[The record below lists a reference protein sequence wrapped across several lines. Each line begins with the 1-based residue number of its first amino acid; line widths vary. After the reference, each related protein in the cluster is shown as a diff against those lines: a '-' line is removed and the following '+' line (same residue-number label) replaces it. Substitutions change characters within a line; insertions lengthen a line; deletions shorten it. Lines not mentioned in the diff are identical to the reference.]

1 MTRDAMTRDA
11 MTHAQTGEG
20 TTTDTLLGGRVQLV
34 QPAEGYRVAIDP
46 VLLAAAV
53 DVPAQS
59 KVLDVGCGTGA
70 ALFCL
75 LARLQ
80 MVSGVGF
87 EQHKPFAGFARR
99 GIDINGLSA
108 RAAIVDGDLAAP
120 PGALAAPFDA
130 VMTNPPFFETGTV
143 PVRPEASI
151 THAVTDLSLKTW
163 IRQCLSLLR
172 RDGLFAIVH
181 RAERLADIISA
192 LSGCGAITVIPLW
205 PKANRTAKRVVVTAR
220 KGRRSPAILRPG
232 LVLHAEDG
240 TYTAE
245 ANAILRDGSAFEFLS

>member
-34 QPAEGYRVAIDP
+34 KPAEGYRVAIDP

-80 MVSGVGF
+80 IVSGVGF

-99 GIDINGLSA
+99 SFIVLILLSQA
-108 RAAIVDGDLAAP
+108 R
-120 PGALAAPFDA
+120 
-130 VMTNPPFFETGTV
+130 
-143 PVRPEASI
+143 
-151 THAVTDLSLKTW
+151 
-163 IRQCLSLLR
+163 R
-172 RDGLFAIVH
+172 RF
-181 RAERLADIISA
+181 
-192 LSGCGAITVIPLW
+192 
-205 PKANRTAKRVVVTAR
+205 
-220 KGRRSPAILRPG
+220 RRR
-232 LVLHAEDG
+232 
-240 TYTAE
+240 
-245 ANAILRDGSAFEFLS
+245 